1 MSEEKSYLKFLINEP
16 IYLVKEAVDSSTTPM
31 ATPGEQ
37 AIEQKVEPPT
47 IVKSDREVAEP
58 ATSAVDPEV
67 QKIATQTSSKE
78 TEMAAPTKKLLVIYQ
93 FEASEPLPVHLK
105 KLMLKIIEAVGIDV
119 MKGVYVNQSF
129 KEIPS
134 SLTDFENVLIFSSST
149 DLPLEGYKMKAL
161 YEPQQFGKT
170 RILVSDELQQLDQQ
184 VPLKRKLWR
193 VLQQMFPK
201 D

>member
-1 MSEEKSYLKFLINEP
+1 MSEEKGYLKFLINEP
-16 IYLVKEAVDSSTTPM
+16 IYLVKEVDSSTT
-31 ATPGEQ
+31 AVTTRSEQ
-37 AIEQKVEPPT
+37 AIEQKIEPPT
-47 IVKSDREVAEP
+47 LVKSDREVAEP
-58 ATSAVDPEV
+58 AASAVEPEV
-67 QKIATQTSSKE
+67 QEIATETSSEE

-119 MKGVYVNQSF
+119 MQGVYVNQSF

-149 DLPLEGYKMKAL
+149 ELGLEGYKMTAL
-161 YEPQQFGKT
+161 YEAQQFGKT
-170 RILVSDELQQLDQQ
+170 RVLVSDELQQLDQQ
-184 VPLKRKLWR
+184 VPLKRKLWG